1 MLISQGWWG
10 NQVRDG
16 CQCPAGWQHTAAGPH
31 MPKPPGRT
39 FTEGLLRR
47 GVGGWKRRTTERHF
61 LVRKQIQ
68 EGSVNVTRDGNV
80 CRNPQILEMIKTK
93 WGEVYT
99 RPSGP
104 LEEMGNVSLVQGSQ
118 HGLFWGQTLGRT
130 HRPSCL
136 APAGCLVL
144 RKAQRQTFSERR
156 NHRRPSTVV
165 PHLMQYSLQP
175 TQPPEPSME

>member
-1 MLISQGWWG
+1 M
-10 NQVRDG
+10 
-16 CQCPAGWQHTAAGPH
+16 
-31 MPKPPGRT
+31 
-39 FTEGLLRR
+39 
-47 GVGGWKRRTTERHF
+47 ERHF

-68 EGSVNVTRDGNV
+68 EGSVNVTRNGNV

-104 LEEMGNVSLVQGSQ
+104 LEETGDLSLVQGSQ

-144 RKAQRQTFSERR
+144 RKAQRQAFSERR

-165 PHLMQYSLQP
+165 PRLMQYSLQP
-175 TQPPEPSME
+175 TQPPDPSME